1 MEAVFKVDGHKVL
14 ARAHAAG
21 PWDPTMQ
28 HGSAPAAFAVWAA
41 EQTPA
46 SAPMHIARV
55 TMDLMRP
62 VPLGELEYETEILRS
77 GRKIQLVL
85 VRLRAGGHEVAR
97 ATVLKIR
104 AVEVTLP
111 DYVDHSPLVL
121 DAPMPEDSVS
131 PGKGFAD
138 NNPFV
143 RCLTLKVAR
152 GGGFQELGPAAVW
165 FRVDRP
171 IVEGSPTSPAMMA
184 VIAGDLCN
192 GVASSL
198 DFRKWTFINGDLTL
212 NFSRQPVG
220 EWVLVDGHSVFGE
233 HGMGVSIGRLA
244 DRHGYF
250 ARSAQSLVIEPRQGE

>member
-1 MEAVFKVDGHKVL
+1 MEAVFKVDGNKVL
-14 ARAHAAG
+14 ARSHAAG
-21 PWDPTMQ
+21 PWDPGMQ
-28 HGSAPAAFAVWAA
+28 HGSAPAALAVWAA

-46 SAPMHIARV
+46 PAPMHIARV

-62 VPLGELEYETEILRS
+62 VPLGELEFDTEVLRS
-77 GRKIQLVL
+77 GRKIQLVQ

-104 AVEVTLP
+104 TLDVALP
-111 DYVDHSPLVL
+111 DYVDHTPQALDVPL
-121 DAPMPEDSVS
+121 PEDGWAPES
-131 PGKGFAD
+131 GFAD

-171 IVEGSPTSPAMMA
+171 MVEGFPTSPAMLA

-198 DFRKWTFINGDLTL
+198 DFRTWTFINGDLTL
-212 NFSRQPVG
+212 NFSRPPVG
-220 EWVLVDGHSVFGE
+220 EWVLVDGYSAFGPE
-233 HGMGVSIGRLA
+233 GMGMSMGRLA
-244 DRHGYF
+244 DRQGYF
-250 ARSAQSLVIEPRQGE
+250 ARSAQSLVIEPRPGS